1 VPAIAHASFI
11 GSQQFRKEKLNYQP
25 TINEPDNSSSGKSS
39 TILPTEKSAGVGI
52 HFTSLPGPYGIGNI
66 GDNAQSFVDTLSSMK
81 IRVWQFL
88 PTGPTA
94 YGDSPYQPLSAFAG
108 NEMLIGVEPLI
119 RLGLL
124 TSSEAEVLTGL
135 SLESVDYGNL
145 IPAKHA
151 LLVKAAGRFSA
162 VASAELRSAF
172 EAFLHLHDSHWL
184 DDYAVYRILKTMH
197 GEHPW
202 PEWDKAYVHR
212 EQAAMQRLRYSN
224 SEVIEQ
230 IKIIQFIFDLQW
242 QALKR
247 YARKHQVILFGDMPI
262 YIALDS
268 ADAWAHPEI
277 LLIDDDG
284 TPSHVSGVPPD
295 YFSADGQLW
304 GNPLYDWKY
313 HESNGYQWWIERM
326 QHAANLSDLVR
337 IDHFRGF
344 ESFWAVQF
352 GAETAQIGEWKPGP
366 SDGLFDSMQAALG
379 SLPIVAEDLGV
390 ITPEVDDLRHRDG
403 LPGMKVM
410 QFEVGDPA
418 FSLDKIEENC
428 VCYTGTH
435 DNDTTLGWFL
445 GGDEDTR
452 TNHEITEDQERALQ
466 VTGGTRETISID
478 MIRFAFNSEAKL
490 AVAPMQDFLSLGSGS
505 RLNIPG
511 TTFNNWRWRVS
522 NDQLSLEFCQ
532 SIAELVEET
541 SRS

>member
-1 VPAIAHASFI
+1 M
-11 GSQQFRKEKLNYQP
+11 NYQP
-25 TINEPDNSSSGKSS
+25 TINESGSNSPGKSPA
-39 TILPTEKSAGVGI
+39 ILPAGKLAGVGM
-52 HFTSLPGPYGIGNI
+52 HFASLPGPHGIGDI
-66 GDNAQSFVDTLSSMK
+66 GDSAKSFIDTLSSMK
-81 IRVWQFL
+81 IQVWQFL

-108 NEMLIGVEPLI
+108 NEMLIGIDPLI
-119 RLGLL
+119 RQGLL

-135 SLESVDYGNL
+135 SFESVDYGNL

-162 VASAELRSAF
+162 MVSDEIKSAY
-172 EAFLHLHDSHWL
+172 EAFLHLHDSRWL
-184 DDYAVYRILKTMH
+184 GDYADYRILKTMH
-197 GEHPW
+197 GERPW
-202 PEWDKAYVHR
+202 PEWDTAYVHR
-212 EQAAMQRLRYSN
+212 EQAAMQKVRESN
-224 SEVIEQ
+224 REAIEQ
-230 IKIIQFIFDLQW
+230 IKIIQFMFDQQW

-247 YARKHQVILFGDMPI
+247 YANEKGVFLFGDMPI

-277 LLIDDDG
+277 LLIDKDG
-284 TPSHVSGVPPD
+284 KPSHISGVPPD

-304 GNPLYDWKY
+304 GNPLYDWEF

-344 ESFWAVQF
+344 ESFWSVQF
-352 GAETAQIGEWKPGP
+352 GAETAREGEWLPGP
-366 SDGLFDSMQAALG
+366 RDALFDSMQAALG

-390 ITPEVDDLRHRDG
+390 ITPEVDGLRHRHE
-403 LPGMKVM
+403 LPGMKVL
-410 QFEVGDPA
+410 QFEVGDPS
-418 FSLDKIEENC
+418 FSLDDIEYNC

-445 GGDEDTR
+445 GGDKDTR
-452 TNHEITEDQERALQ
+452 SEQEIIENQENALK
-466 VTGGTRETISID
+466 VTGGTRETIHLD
-478 MIRFAFNSEAKL
+478 MIRLAFNSPAKL
-490 AVAPMQDFLSLGSGS
+490 AIAPMQDFLGLGSDY

-511 TTFNNWRWRVS
+511 TTLNNWRWRATE
-522 NDQLSLEFCQ
+522 DQLSSEFYK
-532 SIAELVEET
+532 SVAKLVEET